1 MSDQPILEARG
12 IRTWFPVRGLVGEA
26 VGSVKAV
33 DDVSLSLYRGET
45 YGLVGET
52 GCGKSTLGR
61 TLIRLLEPTDGQL
74 LLDGTDITRLSS
86 RQLLP
91 LRARMQM
98 VFQDPYSS
106 LDGRMHVG
114 DILMET
120 LVIQKR
126 RNRKENM
133 ELVLQLLD
141 QVGLLP
147 EHFYRYPHELSG
159 GQRQRVGLARA
170 LLPEPE
176 LIICDEPVSALDVS
190 VRSQIIRLLLD
201 LQEKRNLSYLFISH
215 DMSVVRYMADRVGV
229 MYLGHLVEEAETD
242 ELFSHPLH
250 PYTRVLLSAVPTPD
264 PRTHRERIV
273 LEGELPSP
281 LSPPPGCPFHTR
293 CPHCTEACR
302 TVFPETK
309 KTADASG
316 IVLWEASMPDAQIT
330 LKTLAHLQQDGVCFT
345 IAGYQRG
352 FRWTRAEVR
361 DLLDD
366 VREFSLAY
374 PAESGAF
381 YCLQPVVVTPAS
393 DGSWTVIDG
402 QQRLTTL
409 YLFYCCCS
417 WMLPPSARYNLLP
430 FSLRYP
436 DRPRLQECLEVLSEK
451 EYAGA
456 GRFAAETAEFEDDID
471 CHYLLEAYRCIGDW
485 LHGLLKSPSAR
496 AGLGS
501 LKNTFDTR
509 VSLIWYSFMGGIHA

>member
-61 TLIRLLEPTDGQL
+61 TLIRLLEPTDGRL
-74 LLDGTDITRLSS
+74 FLDGTDITKLSS

-120 LVIQKR
+120 LAIQKR

-133 ELVLQLLD
+133 DLVLQLLD

-176 LIICDEPVSALDVS
+176 LIVCDEPVSALDVS

-229 MYLGHLVEEAETD
+229 MYLGRLVEEAETD
-242 ELFSHPLH
+242 ELFTHPLH
-250 PYTRVLLSAVPTPD
+250 PYTQVLLSAVPTPD
-264 PRTHRERIV
+264 PRTHRKRIV

-309 KTADASG
+309 KAADG
-316 IVLWEASMPDAQIT
+316 
-330 LKTLAHLQQDGVCFT
+330 HLV
-345 IAGYQRG
+345 A
-352 FRWTRAEVR
+352 
-361 DLLDD
+361 
-366 VREFSLAY
+366 
-374 PAESGAF
+374 
-381 YCLQPVVVTPAS
+381 
-393 DGSWTVIDG
+393 
-402 QQRLTTL
+402 
-409 YLFYCCCS
+409 
-417 WMLPPSARYNLLP
+417 
-430 FSLRYP
+430 
-436 DRPRLQECLEVLSEK
+436 
-451 EYAGA
+451 
-456 GRFAAETAEFEDDID
+456 
-471 CHYLLEAYRCIGDW
+471 CHLVQV
-485 LHGLLKSPSAR
+485 HG
-496 AGLGS
+496 
-501 LKNTFDTR
+501 
-509 VSLIWYSFMGGIHA
+509 

>member
-1 MSDQPILEARG
+1 MPDQPILEARG
-12 IRTWFPVRGLVGEA
+12 IRTWFPVRGLVGES

-74 LLDGTDITRLSS
+74 FLDGTDITKLSA

-120 LVIQKR
+120 LVIQKH

-133 ELVLQLLD
+133 DLVLQLLD

-176 LIICDEPVSALDVS
+176 LIVCDEPVSALDVS

-242 ELFSHPLH
+242 ELFTHPLH

-293 CPHCTEACR
+293 CPHCTEQCR
-302 TVFPETK
+302 TVFPEMK
-309 KTADASG
+309 KAADG
-316 IVLWEASMPDAQIT
+316 
-330 LKTLAHLQQDGVCFT
+330 HLV
-345 IAGYQRG
+345 A
-352 FRWTRAEVR
+352 
-361 DLLDD
+361 
-366 VREFSLAY
+366 
-374 PAESGAF
+374 
-381 YCLQPVVVTPAS
+381 
-393 DGSWTVIDG
+393 
-402 QQRLTTL
+402 
-409 YLFYCCCS
+409 
-417 WMLPPSARYNLLP
+417 
-430 FSLRYP
+430 
-436 DRPRLQECLEVLSEK
+436 
-451 EYAGA
+451 
-456 GRFAAETAEFEDDID
+456 
-471 CHYLLEAYRCIGDW
+471 CHL
-485 LHGLLKSPSAR
+485 
-496 AGLGS
+496 
-501 LKNTFDTR
+501 
-509 VSLIWYSFMGGIHA
+509 V

>member
-12 IRTWFPVRGLVGEA
+12 IRTWFPVRGLVGES

-74 LLDGTDITRLSS
+74 FLDGTDITKLSS

-120 LVIQKR
+120 LAIQKR
-126 RNRKENM
+126 RDRKENM

-176 LIICDEPVSALDVS
+176 LIVCDEPVSALDVS

-201 LQEKRNLSYLFISH
+201 LQEKRSLSYLFISH

-242 ELFSHPLH
+242 ELFTHPLH
-250 PYTRVLLSAVPTPD
+250 PYTQVLLSAVPTPD
-264 PRTHRERIV
+264 PRTHRKRIV

-281 LSPPPGCPFHTR
+281 LSPPSGCPFHTR

-309 KTADASG
+309 PADG
-316 IVLWEASMPDAQIT
+316 G
-330 LKTLAHLQQDGVCFT
+330 HLV
-345 IAGYQRG
+345 A
-352 FRWTRAEVR
+352 
-361 DLLDD
+361 
-366 VREFSLAY
+366 
-374 PAESGAF
+374 
-381 YCLQPVVVTPAS
+381 
-393 DGSWTVIDG
+393 
-402 QQRLTTL
+402 
-409 YLFYCCCS
+409 
-417 WMLPPSARYNLLP
+417 
-430 FSLRYP
+430 
-436 DRPRLQECLEVLSEK
+436 
-451 EYAGA
+451 
-456 GRFAAETAEFEDDID
+456 
-471 CHYLLEAYRCIGDW
+471 CHL
-485 LHGLLKSPSAR
+485 
-496 AGLGS
+496 
-501 LKNTFDTR
+501 
-509 VSLIWYSFMGGIHA
+509 V

>member
-61 TLIRLLEPTDGQL
+61 TLIRLLEPTDGRL
-74 LLDGTDITRLSS
+74 FLDGTDITKLSS

-120 LVIQKR
+120 LAIQKR

-133 ELVLQLLD
+133 DLVLQLLD

-176 LIICDEPVSALDVS
+176 LIVCDEPVSALDVS

-242 ELFSHPLH
+242 ELFTHPLH
-250 PYTRVLLSAVPTPD
+250 PYTQVLLSAVPTPD
-264 PRTHRERIV
+264 PRTHRKRIV

-281 LSPPPGCPFHTR
+281 LSPPSGCPFHTR

-309 KTADASG
+309 TAAG
-316 IVLWEASMPDAQIT
+316 G
-330 LKTLAHLQQDGVCFT
+330 HLV
-345 IAGYQRG
+345 A
-352 FRWTRAEVR
+352 
-361 DLLDD
+361 
-366 VREFSLAY
+366 
-374 PAESGAF
+374 
-381 YCLQPVVVTPAS
+381 
-393 DGSWTVIDG
+393 
-402 QQRLTTL
+402 
-409 YLFYCCCS
+409 
-417 WMLPPSARYNLLP
+417 
-430 FSLRYP
+430 
-436 DRPRLQECLEVLSEK
+436 
-451 EYAGA
+451 
-456 GRFAAETAEFEDDID
+456 
-471 CHYLLEAYRCIGDW
+471 CHL
-485 LHGLLKSPSAR
+485 
-496 AGLGS
+496 
-501 LKNTFDTR
+501 
-509 VSLIWYSFMGGIHA
+509 V

>member
-1 MSDQPILEARG
+1 MPEQPILEAVH

-61 TLIRLLEPTDGQL
+61 TLIRLLDPTDGQL
-74 LLDGTDITRLSS
+74 FLDGADITKLSS

-120 LVIQKR
+120 LAIQKR

-176 LIICDEPVSALDVS
+176 LIVCDEPVSALDVS

-242 ELFSHPLH
+242 ELFTHPLH

-309 KTADASG
+309 KAADG
-316 IVLWEASMPDAQIT
+316 
-330 LKTLAHLQQDGVCFT
+330 HLV
-345 IAGYQRG
+345 A
-352 FRWTRAEVR
+352 
-361 DLLDD
+361 
-366 VREFSLAY
+366 
-374 PAESGAF
+374 
-381 YCLQPVVVTPAS
+381 
-393 DGSWTVIDG
+393 
-402 QQRLTTL
+402 
-409 YLFYCCCS
+409 
-417 WMLPPSARYNLLP
+417 
-430 FSLRYP
+430 
-436 DRPRLQECLEVLSEK
+436 
-451 EYAGA
+451 
-456 GRFAAETAEFEDDID
+456 
-471 CHYLLEAYRCIGDW
+471 CHLVSF
-485 LHGLLKSPSAR
+485 HG
-496 AGLGS
+496 
-501 LKNTFDTR
+501 
-509 VSLIWYSFMGGIHA
+509 

>member
-1 MSDQPILEARG
+1 MSDLPILEAVN

-61 TLIRLLEPTDGQL
+61 TLIRLLEPTDGRL
-74 LLDGTDITRLSS
+74 FLDGTDITKLSA
-86 RQLLP
+86 RKLLP

-120 LVIQKR
+120 LAIQKR

-176 LIICDEPVSALDVS
+176 LIVCDEPVSALDVS

-242 ELFSHPLH
+242 ELFTHPLH
-250 PYTRVLLSAVPTPD
+250 PYTQVLLSAVPTPD

-293 CPHCTEACR
+293 CPHCREACR
-302 TVFPETK
+302 TVFPETRK
-309 KTADASG
+309 AADG
-316 IVLWEASMPDAQIT
+316 
-330 LKTLAHLQQDGVCFT
+330 HLV
-345 IAGYQRG
+345 A
-352 FRWTRAEVR
+352 
-361 DLLDD
+361 
-366 VREFSLAY
+366 
-374 PAESGAF
+374 
-381 YCLQPVVVTPAS
+381 
-393 DGSWTVIDG
+393 
-402 QQRLTTL
+402 
-409 YLFYCCCS
+409 
-417 WMLPPSARYNLLP
+417 
-430 FSLRYP
+430 
-436 DRPRLQECLEVLSEK
+436 
-451 EYAGA
+451 
-456 GRFAAETAEFEDDID
+456 
-471 CHYLLEAYRCIGDW
+471 CHL
-485 LHGLLKSPSAR
+485 
-496 AGLGS
+496 
-501 LKNTFDTR
+501 
-509 VSLIWYSFMGGIHA
+509 V

>member
-1 MSDQPILEARG
+1 MPDQPILEARG
-12 IRTWFPVRGLVGEA
+12 IRTWFPVRGLVGES

-52 GCGKSTLGR
+52 GCGKSPLGR

-74 LLDGTDITRLSS
+74 FLDGTDITKLSA

-120 LVIQKR
+120 LVIQKH

-133 ELVLQLLD
+133 DLVLQLLD

-176 LIICDEPVSALDVS
+176 LIVCDEPVSALDVS

-242 ELFSHPLH
+242 ELFTHPLH

-293 CPHCTEACR
+293 CPHCTEQCR

-309 KTADASG
+309 KAADGHLVACH
-316 IVLWEASMPDAQIT
+316 
-330 LKTLAHLQQDGVCFT
+330 LA
-345 IAGYQRG
+345 
-352 FRWTRAEVR
+352 
-361 DLLDD
+361 
-366 VREFSLAY
+366 
-374 PAESGAF
+374 
-381 YCLQPVVVTPAS
+381 
-393 DGSWTVIDG
+393 
-402 QQRLTTL
+402 
-409 YLFYCCCS
+409 
-417 WMLPPSARYNLLP
+417 
-430 FSLRYP
+430 
-436 DRPRLQECLEVLSEK
+436 
-451 EYAGA
+451 
-456 GRFAAETAEFEDDID
+456 
-471 CHYLLEAYRCIGDW
+471 
-485 LHGLLKSPSAR
+485 
-496 AGLGS
+496 
-501 LKNTFDTR
+501 
-509 VSLIWYSFMGGIHA
+509 

>member
-61 TLIRLLEPTDGQL
+61 TLIRLLEPTDGRL
-74 LLDGTDITRLSS
+74 FLDGTDITKLSS

-120 LVIQKR
+120 LAIQKR

-133 ELVLQLLD
+133 DLVLQLLD

-176 LIICDEPVSALDVS
+176 LIVCDEPVSALDVS

-242 ELFSHPLH
+242 ELFTHPLH

-264 PRTHRERIV
+264 PRTHRKRIV

-281 LSPPPGCPFHTR
+281 LSPPSGCPFHTR

-302 TVFPETK
+302 TVFPATK
-309 KTADASG
+309 KAADG
-316 IVLWEASMPDAQIT
+316 
-330 LKTLAHLQQDGVCFT
+330 HLV
-345 IAGYQRG
+345 A
-352 FRWTRAEVR
+352 
-361 DLLDD
+361 
-366 VREFSLAY
+366 
-374 PAESGAF
+374 
-381 YCLQPVVVTPAS
+381 
-393 DGSWTVIDG
+393 
-402 QQRLTTL
+402 
-409 YLFYCCCS
+409 
-417 WMLPPSARYNLLP
+417 
-430 FSLRYP
+430 
-436 DRPRLQECLEVLSEK
+436 
-451 EYAGA
+451 
-456 GRFAAETAEFEDDID
+456 
-471 CHYLLEAYRCIGDW
+471 CHL
-485 LHGLLKSPSAR
+485 
-496 AGLGS
+496 
-501 LKNTFDTR
+501 
-509 VSLIWYSFMGGIHA
+509 V

>member
-1 MSDQPILEARG
+1 MPDQPILEARG
-12 IRTWFPVRGLVGEA
+12 IRTWFPVRGLVGES

-74 LLDGTDITRLSS
+74 FLDGTDITKLSA

-120 LVIQKR
+120 LVIQKH

-133 ELVLQLLD
+133 DLVLQLLD

-176 LIICDEPVSALDVS
+176 LIVCDEPVSALDVS

-242 ELFSHPLH
+242 ELFTHPLH

-281 LSPPPGCPFHTR
+281 LSPPSGCPFHTR
-293 CPHCTEACR
+293 CPHCTEQCR
-302 TVFPETK
+302 TVFPEM
-309 KTADASG
+309 KTAADGHLVACH
-316 IVLWEASMPDAQIT
+316 
-330 LKTLAHLQQDGVCFT
+330 LA
-345 IAGYQRG
+345 
-352 FRWTRAEVR
+352 
-361 DLLDD
+361 
-366 VREFSLAY
+366 
-374 PAESGAF
+374 
-381 YCLQPVVVTPAS
+381 
-393 DGSWTVIDG
+393 
-402 QQRLTTL
+402 
-409 YLFYCCCS
+409 
-417 WMLPPSARYNLLP
+417 
-430 FSLRYP
+430 
-436 DRPRLQECLEVLSEK
+436 
-451 EYAGA
+451 
-456 GRFAAETAEFEDDID
+456 
-471 CHYLLEAYRCIGDW
+471 
-485 LHGLLKSPSAR
+485 
-496 AGLGS
+496 
-501 LKNTFDTR
+501 
-509 VSLIWYSFMGGIHA
+509 

>member
-1 MSDQPILEARG
+1 MSDLPILEARG
-12 IRTWFPVRGLVGEA
+12 IRTWFPVRGLVGES

-61 TLIRLLEPTDGQL
+61 TLIRLLEPTAGQL
-74 LLDGTDITRLSS
+74 FLDGTDITKLSS

-120 LVIQKR
+120 LAIQKR

-133 ELVLQLLD
+133 DLVLQLLD

-176 LIICDEPVSALDVS
+176 LIVCDEPVSALDVS

-201 LQEKRNLSYLFISH
+201 LQEKRSLSYLFISH

-229 MYLGHLVEEAETD
+229 MYLGHLVEEAETG
-242 ELFSHPLH
+242 ELFTHPLH
-250 PYTRVLLSAVPTPD
+250 PYTQVLLSAVPTPD
-264 PRTHRERIV
+264 PRTHRKRIV

-281 LSPPPGCPFHTR
+281 LSPPSGCPFHTR

-309 KTADASG
+309 TAAG
-316 IVLWEASMPDAQIT
+316 G
-330 LKTLAHLQQDGVCFT
+330 HLV
-345 IAGYQRG
+345 A
-352 FRWTRAEVR
+352 
-361 DLLDD
+361 
-366 VREFSLAY
+366 
-374 PAESGAF
+374 
-381 YCLQPVVVTPAS
+381 
-393 DGSWTVIDG
+393 
-402 QQRLTTL
+402 
-409 YLFYCCCS
+409 
-417 WMLPPSARYNLLP
+417 
-430 FSLRYP
+430 
-436 DRPRLQECLEVLSEK
+436 
-451 EYAGA
+451 
-456 GRFAAETAEFEDDID
+456 
-471 CHYLLEAYRCIGDW
+471 CHL
-485 LHGLLKSPSAR
+485 
-496 AGLGS
+496 
-501 LKNTFDTR
+501 
-509 VSLIWYSFMGGIHA
+509 V

>member
-1 MSDQPILEARG
+1 MSDHPILEARHL
-12 IRTWFPVRGLVGEA
+12 RTWFPVRGIAGQT

-33 DDVSLSLYRGET
+33 DDVSLTLCRGET

-61 TLIRLLEPTDGQL
+61 TLIRLLDPTDGRL
-74 LLDGTDITRLSS
+74 FLDGTDITKLSA

-114 DILMET
+114 EILMET
-120 LVIQKR
+120 LAIQKR

-176 LIICDEPVSALDVS
+176 LIVCDEPVSALDVS

-242 ELFSHPLH
+242 ELFTHPLH

-281 LSPPPGCPFHTR
+281 LSPPSGCPFHTR
-293 CPHCTEACR
+293 CPHCTEQCR
-302 TVFPETK
+302 TVFPEMK
-309 KTADASG
+309 KAADGHLVACH
-316 IVLWEASMPDAQIT
+316 
-330 LKTLAHLQQDGVCFT
+330 LA
-345 IAGYQRG
+345 
-352 FRWTRAEVR
+352 
-361 DLLDD
+361 
-366 VREFSLAY
+366 
-374 PAESGAF
+374 
-381 YCLQPVVVTPAS
+381 
-393 DGSWTVIDG
+393 
-402 QQRLTTL
+402 
-409 YLFYCCCS
+409 
-417 WMLPPSARYNLLP
+417 
-430 FSLRYP
+430 
-436 DRPRLQECLEVLSEK
+436 
-451 EYAGA
+451 
-456 GRFAAETAEFEDDID
+456 
-471 CHYLLEAYRCIGDW
+471 
-485 LHGLLKSPSAR
+485 
-496 AGLGS
+496 
-501 LKNTFDTR
+501 
-509 VSLIWYSFMGGIHA
+509 

>member
-1 MSDQPILEARG
+1 MPDQPILEARG
-12 IRTWFPVRGLVGEA
+12 IRTWFPVRGLVGES

-61 TLIRLLEPTDGQL
+61 TLIRLLDPTDGQL
-74 LLDGTDITRLSS
+74 LLDGTDITKLSA

-133 ELVLQLLD
+133 ELVLELLD

-242 ELFSHPLH
+242 ELFTHPLH

-293 CPHCTEACR
+293 CPHCTEQCR
-302 TVFPETK
+302 TVFPEM
-309 KTADASG
+309 KTAADGHLVACH
-316 IVLWEASMPDAQIT
+316 
-330 LKTLAHLQQDGVCFT
+330 LA
-345 IAGYQRG
+345 
-352 FRWTRAEVR
+352 
-361 DLLDD
+361 
-366 VREFSLAY
+366 
-374 PAESGAF
+374 
-381 YCLQPVVVTPAS
+381 
-393 DGSWTVIDG
+393 
-402 QQRLTTL
+402 
-409 YLFYCCCS
+409 
-417 WMLPPSARYNLLP
+417 
-430 FSLRYP
+430 
-436 DRPRLQECLEVLSEK
+436 
-451 EYAGA
+451 
-456 GRFAAETAEFEDDID
+456 
-471 CHYLLEAYRCIGDW
+471 
-485 LHGLLKSPSAR
+485 
-496 AGLGS
+496 
-501 LKNTFDTR
+501 
-509 VSLIWYSFMGGIHA
+509 

>member
-1 MSDQPILEARG
+1 MSDLPILEARG
-12 IRTWFPVRGLVGEA
+12 IRTWFPVRGLVGES

-33 DDVSLSLYRGET
+33 DDVSLSLLRGET

-61 TLIRLLEPTDGQL
+61 TLIRLLEPTDGRL
-74 LLDGTDITRLSS
+74 FLDGTDITKLSS

-120 LVIQKR
+120 LAIQKR

-133 ELVLQLLD
+133 DLVLQLLD

-176 LIICDEPVSALDVS
+176 LIVCDEPVSALDVS

-229 MYLGHLVEEAETD
+229 MYLGHLVEEAGTD
-242 ELFSHPLH
+242 ELFTHPLH
-250 PYTRVLLSAVPTPD
+250 PYTQVLLSAVPTPD
-264 PRTHRERIV
+264 PRTHRKRIV

-309 KTADASG
+309 KAADG
-316 IVLWEASMPDAQIT
+316 
-330 LKTLAHLQQDGVCFT
+330 HLV
-345 IAGYQRG
+345 A
-352 FRWTRAEVR
+352 
-361 DLLDD
+361 
-366 VREFSLAY
+366 
-374 PAESGAF
+374 
-381 YCLQPVVVTPAS
+381 
-393 DGSWTVIDG
+393 
-402 QQRLTTL
+402 
-409 YLFYCCCS
+409 
-417 WMLPPSARYNLLP
+417 
-430 FSLRYP
+430 
-436 DRPRLQECLEVLSEK
+436 
-451 EYAGA
+451 
-456 GRFAAETAEFEDDID
+456 
-471 CHYLLEAYRCIGDW
+471 CHLVQV
-485 LHGLLKSPSAR
+485 HG
-496 AGLGS
+496 
-501 LKNTFDTR
+501 
-509 VSLIWYSFMGGIHA
+509 

>member
-1 MSDQPILEARG
+1 MPDQPILEARG
-12 IRTWFPVRGLVGEA
+12 IRTWFPVRGLVGES

-74 LLDGTDITRLSS
+74 FLDGTDITKLSA

-120 LVIQKR
+120 LVIQKH

-133 ELVLQLLD
+133 DLVLQLLD

-176 LIICDEPVSALDVS
+176 LIVCDEPVSALDVS

-242 ELFSHPLH
+242 ELFTHPLH

-293 CPHCTEACR
+293 CPHCTEQCR
-302 TVFPETK
+302 TVHE
-309 KTADASG
+309 
-316 IVLWEASMPDAQIT
+316 
-330 LKTLAHLQQDGVCFT
+330 
-345 IAGYQRG
+345 
-352 FRWTRAEVR
+352 
-361 DLLDD
+361 
-366 VREFSLAY
+366 
-374 PAESGAF
+374 
-381 YCLQPVVVTPAS
+381 
-393 DGSWTVIDG
+393 
-402 QQRLTTL
+402 
-409 YLFYCCCS
+409 
-417 WMLPPSARYNLLP
+417 LP
-430 FSLRYP
+430 FGTAGP
-436 DRPRLQECLEVLSEK
+436 FPR
-451 EYAGA
+451 
-456 GRFAAETAEFEDDID
+456 TID
-471 CHYLLEAYRCIGDW
+471 TGT
-485 LHGLLKSPSAR
+485 G
-496 AGLGS
+496 
-501 LKNTFDTR
+501 
-509 VSLIWYSFMGGIHA
+509 

>member
-1 MSDQPILEARG
+1 MPDQPILEARG
-12 IRTWFPVRGLVGEA
+12 IRTWFPVRGLVGES

-74 LLDGTDITRLSS
+74 FLDGTDITKLSA

-120 LVIQKR
+120 LVIQKH

-176 LIICDEPVSALDVS
+176 LIVCDEPVSALDVS

-229 MYLGHLVEEAETD
+229 MYLGHLVEVRCTPIPGSCSARSRRRIPGPTGNGSSWRAS
-242 ELFSHPLH
+242 FPRRSPRR
-250 PYTRVLLSAVPTPD
+250 PAVPSI
-264 PRTHRERIV
+264 R
-273 LEGELPSP
+273 
-281 LSPPPGCPFHTR
+281 
-293 CPHCTEACR
+293 AAR
-302 TVFPETK
+302 TVRSN
-309 KTADASG
+309 A
-316 IVLWEASMPDAQIT
+316 
-330 LKTLAHLQQDGVCFT
+330 
-345 IAGYQRG
+345 
-352 FRWTRAEVR
+352 
-361 DLLDD
+361 
-366 VREFSLAY
+366 
-374 PAESGAF
+374 
-381 YCLQPVVVTPAS
+381 
-393 DGSWTVIDG
+393 
-402 QQRLTTL
+402 
-409 YLFYCCCS
+409 
-417 WMLPPSARYNLLP
+417 AR
-430 FSLRYP
+430 SS
-436 DRPRLQECLEVLSEK
+436 PR
-451 EYAGA
+451 
-456 GRFAAETAEFEDDID
+456 
-471 CHYLLEAYRCIGDW
+471 
-485 LHGLLKSPSAR
+485 
-496 AGLGS
+496 
-501 LKNTFDTR
+501 
-509 VSLIWYSFMGGIHA
+509 

>member
-1 MSDQPILEARG
+1 MPDQPILEARG
-12 IRTWFPVRGLVGEA
+12 IRTWFPVRGLVGES

-74 LLDGTDITRLSS
+74 FLDGTDITKLSA

-120 LVIQKR
+120 LVIQKH

-133 ELVLQLLD
+133 DLVLQLLD

-170 LLPEPE
+170 LMPEPE
-176 LIICDEPVSALDVS
+176 LIVCDEPVSALDVS

-242 ELFSHPLH
+242 ELFTHPLH

-293 CPHCTEACR
+293 CPHCTEQCR
-302 TVFPETK
+302 TVFPEMK
-309 KTADASG
+309 KAADGHLVACH
-316 IVLWEASMPDAQIT
+316 
-330 LKTLAHLQQDGVCFT
+330 LA
-345 IAGYQRG
+345 
-352 FRWTRAEVR
+352 
-361 DLLDD
+361 
-366 VREFSLAY
+366 
-374 PAESGAF
+374 
-381 YCLQPVVVTPAS
+381 
-393 DGSWTVIDG
+393 
-402 QQRLTTL
+402 
-409 YLFYCCCS
+409 
-417 WMLPPSARYNLLP
+417 
-430 FSLRYP
+430 
-436 DRPRLQECLEVLSEK
+436 
-451 EYAGA
+451 
-456 GRFAAETAEFEDDID
+456 
-471 CHYLLEAYRCIGDW
+471 
-485 LHGLLKSPSAR
+485 
-496 AGLGS
+496 
-501 LKNTFDTR
+501 
-509 VSLIWYSFMGGIHA
+509 

>member
-1 MSDQPILEARG
+1 MPDQPILEARG
-12 IRTWFPVRGLVGEA
+12 IRTWFPVRGLVGES

-74 LLDGTDITRLSS
+74 FLDGTDITKLSA

-120 LVIQKR
+120 LVIQKH

-176 LIICDEPVSALDVS
+176 LIVCDEPVSALDVS

-242 ELFSHPLH
+242 ELFTHPLH

-293 CPHCTEACR
+293 CPHCTEQCR
-302 TVFPETK
+302 TVFPEM
-309 KTADASG
+309 KTAADGHLVACH
-316 IVLWEASMPDAQIT
+316 
-330 LKTLAHLQQDGVCFT
+330 LA
-345 IAGYQRG
+345 
-352 FRWTRAEVR
+352 
-361 DLLDD
+361 
-366 VREFSLAY
+366 
-374 PAESGAF
+374 
-381 YCLQPVVVTPAS
+381 
-393 DGSWTVIDG
+393 
-402 QQRLTTL
+402 
-409 YLFYCCCS
+409 
-417 WMLPPSARYNLLP
+417 
-430 FSLRYP
+430 
-436 DRPRLQECLEVLSEK
+436 
-451 EYAGA
+451 
-456 GRFAAETAEFEDDID
+456 
-471 CHYLLEAYRCIGDW
+471 
-485 LHGLLKSPSAR
+485 
-496 AGLGS
+496 
-501 LKNTFDTR
+501 
-509 VSLIWYSFMGGIHA
+509 

>member
-1 MSDQPILEARG
+1 MSDQPFLEARG

-61 TLIRLLEPTDGQL
+61 TLIRLLEPTDGRL
-74 LLDGTDITRLSS
+74 FLDGTDITKLSS

-120 LVIQKR
+120 LAIQKR

-133 ELVLQLLD
+133 DLVLQLLD

-176 LIICDEPVSALDVS
+176 LIVCDEPVSALDVS

-242 ELFSHPLH
+242 ELFTHPLH

-264 PRTHRERIV
+264 PRTHRKRIV

-281 LSPPPGCPFHTR
+281 LSPPSGCPFHTR

-302 TVFPETK
+302 TVFPATK
-309 KTADASG
+309 KAADG
-316 IVLWEASMPDAQIT
+316 
-330 LKTLAHLQQDGVCFT
+330 HLV
-345 IAGYQRG
+345 A
-352 FRWTRAEVR
+352 
-361 DLLDD
+361 
-366 VREFSLAY
+366 
-374 PAESGAF
+374 
-381 YCLQPVVVTPAS
+381 
-393 DGSWTVIDG
+393 
-402 QQRLTTL
+402 
-409 YLFYCCCS
+409 
-417 WMLPPSARYNLLP
+417 
-430 FSLRYP
+430 
-436 DRPRLQECLEVLSEK
+436 
-451 EYAGA
+451 
-456 GRFAAETAEFEDDID
+456 
-471 CHYLLEAYRCIGDW
+471 CHL
-485 LHGLLKSPSAR
+485 
-496 AGLGS
+496 
-501 LKNTFDTR
+501 
-509 VSLIWYSFMGGIHA
+509 V

>member
-1 MSDQPILEARG
+1 MPDQPILEARG
-12 IRTWFPVRGLVGEA
+12 IRTWFPVRGLVGES

-33 DDVSLSLYRGET
+33 DNVSLSLYRGET

-74 LLDGTDITRLSS
+74 FLDGTDITKLSA

-120 LVIQKR
+120 LVIQKH

-176 LIICDEPVSALDVS
+176 LIVCDEPVSALDVS

-242 ELFSHPLH
+242 ELFTHPLH

-281 LSPPPGCPFHTR
+281 LSPPPCCPFHTR
-293 CPHCTEACR
+293 CPHCTEQCR
-302 TVFPETK
+302 TVFPEMK
-309 KTADASG
+309 KAADG
-316 IVLWEASMPDAQIT
+316 
-330 LKTLAHLQQDGVCFT
+330 HLV
-345 IAGYQRG
+345 
-352 FRWTRAEVR
+352 AEQVVQAVA
-361 DLLDD
+361 LDD
-366 VREFSLAY
+366 FLAKHFQSL
-374 PAESGAF
+374 
-381 YCLQPVVVTPAS
+381 
-393 DGSWTVIDG
+393 
-402 QQRLTTL
+402 
-409 YLFYCCCS
+409 
-417 WMLPPSARYNLLP
+417 
-430 FSLRYP
+430 
-436 DRPRLQECLEVLSEK
+436 
-451 EYAGA
+451 
-456 GRFAAETAEFEDDID
+456 
-471 CHYLLEAYRCIGDW
+471 
-485 LHGLLKSPSAR
+485 
-496 AGLGS
+496 
-501 LKNTFDTR
+501 
-509 VSLIWYSFMGGIHA
+509 

>member
-1 MSDQPILEARG
+1 MPDQPILEARG
-12 IRTWFPVRGLVGEA
+12 IRTWFPVRGLVGES

-74 LLDGTDITRLSS
+74 FLDGTDITKLSA

-133 ELVLQLLD
+133 ELVLELLD

-176 LIICDEPVSALDVS
+176 LIVCDEPVSALDVS

-242 ELFSHPLH
+242 ELFTHPLH

-281 LSPPPGCPFHTR
+281 LSPPSGCPFHTR
-293 CPHCTEACR
+293 CPHCTEQCR
-302 TVFPETK
+302 TIFPEM
-309 KTADASG
+309 KTAADGHLVACH
-316 IVLWEASMPDAQIT
+316 
-330 LKTLAHLQQDGVCFT
+330 LA
-345 IAGYQRG
+345 
-352 FRWTRAEVR
+352 
-361 DLLDD
+361 
-366 VREFSLAY
+366 
-374 PAESGAF
+374 
-381 YCLQPVVVTPAS
+381 
-393 DGSWTVIDG
+393 
-402 QQRLTTL
+402 
-409 YLFYCCCS
+409 
-417 WMLPPSARYNLLP
+417 
-430 FSLRYP
+430 
-436 DRPRLQECLEVLSEK
+436 
-451 EYAGA
+451 
-456 GRFAAETAEFEDDID
+456 
-471 CHYLLEAYRCIGDW
+471 
-485 LHGLLKSPSAR
+485 
-496 AGLGS
+496 
-501 LKNTFDTR
+501 
-509 VSLIWYSFMGGIHA
+509 

>member
-12 IRTWFPVRGLVGEA
+12 IRTWFPVRGLVGES

-74 LLDGTDITRLSS
+74 FLDGTDITKLSS

-120 LVIQKR
+120 LAIQKR
-126 RNRKENM
+126 RDRKENM

-176 LIICDEPVSALDVS
+176 LIVCDEPVSALDVS

-201 LQEKRNLSYLFISH
+201 LQEKRSLSYLFISH

-242 ELFSHPLH
+242 ELFTHPLH
-250 PYTRVLLSAVPTPD
+250 PYTQVLLSAVPTPD
-264 PRTHRERIV
+264 PRTHRKRIV

-281 LSPPPGCPFHTR
+281 LSPPSGCPFHTR

-309 KTADASG
+309 TAAG
-316 IVLWEASMPDAQIT
+316 G
-330 LKTLAHLQQDGVCFT
+330 HLV
-345 IAGYQRG
+345 A
-352 FRWTRAEVR
+352 
-361 DLLDD
+361 
-366 VREFSLAY
+366 
-374 PAESGAF
+374 
-381 YCLQPVVVTPAS
+381 
-393 DGSWTVIDG
+393 
-402 QQRLTTL
+402 
-409 YLFYCCCS
+409 
-417 WMLPPSARYNLLP
+417 
-430 FSLRYP
+430 
-436 DRPRLQECLEVLSEK
+436 
-451 EYAGA
+451 
-456 GRFAAETAEFEDDID
+456 
-471 CHYLLEAYRCIGDW
+471 CHL
-485 LHGLLKSPSAR
+485 
-496 AGLGS
+496 
-501 LKNTFDTR
+501 
-509 VSLIWYSFMGGIHA
+509 V

>member
-1 MSDQPILEARG
+1 MPDQPILEARG
-12 IRTWFPVRGLVGEA
+12 IRTWFPVRGLVGES

-74 LLDGTDITRLSS
+74 FLDGTDITKLSA

-120 LVIQKR
+120 LVIQKH

-176 LIICDEPVSALDVS
+176 LIVCDEPVSALDVS

-242 ELFSHPLH
+242 ELFTHPLH

-293 CPHCTEACR
+293 CPHCTERCR
-302 TVFPETK
+302 TVFPEMK
-309 KTADASG
+309 KAADG
-316 IVLWEASMPDAQIT
+316 
-330 LKTLAHLQQDGVCFT
+330 HLV
-345 IAGYQRG
+345 A
-352 FRWTRAEVR
+352 
-361 DLLDD
+361 
-366 VREFSLAY
+366 
-374 PAESGAF
+374 
-381 YCLQPVVVTPAS
+381 
-393 DGSWTVIDG
+393 
-402 QQRLTTL
+402 
-409 YLFYCCCS
+409 
-417 WMLPPSARYNLLP
+417 
-430 FSLRYP
+430 
-436 DRPRLQECLEVLSEK
+436 
-451 EYAGA
+451 
-456 GRFAAETAEFEDDID
+456 
-471 CHYLLEAYRCIGDW
+471 CHL
-485 LHGLLKSPSAR
+485 
-496 AGLGS
+496 
-501 LKNTFDTR
+501 
-509 VSLIWYSFMGGIHA
+509 V

>member
-1 MSDQPILEARG
+1 MPDQPILEARG
-12 IRTWFPVRGLVGEA
+12 IRTWFPVRGLVGES

-74 LLDGTDITRLSS
+74 FLDGTDITKLSA

-120 LVIQKR
+120 LVIQKH

-176 LIICDEPVSALDVS
+176 LIVCDEPVSALDVS

-242 ELFSHPLH
+242 ELFTHPLH

-281 LSPPPGCPFHTR
+281 LSPPSGCPFHTR
-293 CPHCTEACR
+293 CPHCTEQCR
-302 TVFPETK
+302 TVYPEMK
-309 KTADASG
+309 K
-316 IVLWEASMPDAQIT
+316 
-330 LKTLAHLQQDGVCFT
+330 
-345 IAGYQRG
+345 
-352 FRWTRAEVR
+352 
-361 DLLDD
+361 
-366 VREFSLAY
+366 
-374 PAESGAF
+374 
-381 YCLQPVVVTPAS
+381 
-393 DGSWTVIDG
+393 
-402 QQRLTTL
+402 
-409 YLFYCCCS
+409 
-417 WMLPPSARYNLLP
+417 
-430 FSLRYP
+430 
-436 DRPRLQECLEVLSEK
+436 
-451 EYAGA
+451 
-456 GRFAAETAEFEDDID
+456 AAEGHLVA
-471 CHYLLEAYRCIGDW
+471 CHLA
-485 LHGLLKSPSAR
+485 
-496 AGLGS
+496 
-501 LKNTFDTR
+501 
-509 VSLIWYSFMGGIHA
+509 

>member
-1 MSDQPILEARG
+1 MSDQPILEAVN
-12 IRTWFPVRGLVGEA
+12 IRTWFPVRGLIGEA

-33 DDVSLSLYRGET
+33 DDVSLSLLRGET

-61 TLIRLLEPTDGQL
+61 TLIRLLEPTDGRL
-74 LLDGTDITRLSS
+74 FLDGTDITKLSS

-120 LVIQKR
+120 LAIQKH

-176 LIICDEPVSALDVS
+176 LIVCDEPVSALDVS

-201 LQEKRNLSYLFISH
+201 LQEKRSLSYLFISH

-229 MYLGHLVEEAETD
+229 MYLGHLVEEAGTD
-242 ELFSHPLH
+242 ELFTHPLH
-250 PYTRVLLSAVPTPD
+250 PYTQVLLSAVPTPD
-264 PRTHRERIV
+264 PRTHRKRIV

-281 LSPPPGCPFHTR
+281 LSPPSGCPFHTR

-309 KTADASG
+309 TAAG
-316 IVLWEASMPDAQIT
+316 G
-330 LKTLAHLQQDGVCFT
+330 HLV
-345 IAGYQRG
+345 A
-352 FRWTRAEVR
+352 
-361 DLLDD
+361 
-366 VREFSLAY
+366 
-374 PAESGAF
+374 
-381 YCLQPVVVTPAS
+381 
-393 DGSWTVIDG
+393 
-402 QQRLTTL
+402 
-409 YLFYCCCS
+409 
-417 WMLPPSARYNLLP
+417 
-430 FSLRYP
+430 
-436 DRPRLQECLEVLSEK
+436 
-451 EYAGA
+451 
-456 GRFAAETAEFEDDID
+456 
-471 CHYLLEAYRCIGDW
+471 CHL
-485 LHGLLKSPSAR
+485 
-496 AGLGS
+496 
-501 LKNTFDTR
+501 
-509 VSLIWYSFMGGIHA
+509 V

>member
-1 MSDQPILEARG
+1 MPDQPILEARG
-12 IRTWFPVRGLVGEA
+12 IRTWFPVRGLVGES

-33 DDVSLSLYRGET
+33 DDVSLALYRGET

-74 LLDGTDITRLSS
+74 FLDGTDITKLSA

-126 RNRKENM
+126 RSRKENM
-133 ELVLQLLD
+133 KLVLQMLD

-176 LIICDEPVSALDVS
+176 LIVCDEPVSALDVS

-201 LQEKRNLSYLFISH
+201 LQQKRNLSYLFISH

-229 MYLGHLVEEAETD
+229 MYLGHLVEEASTD
-242 ELFSHPLH
+242 ELFDHPLH
-250 PYTRVLLSAVPTPD
+250 PYTQVLLSAVPTPD

-293 CPHCTEACR
+293 CPHRTEKCCK
-302 TVFPETK
+302 VFPVI
-309 KTADASG
+309 KTAADGHFVAC
-316 IVLWEASMPDAQIT
+316 
-330 LKTLAHLQQDGVCFT
+330 HLV
-345 IAGYQRG
+345 
-352 FRWTRAEVR
+352 
-361 DLLDD
+361 
-366 VREFSLAY
+366 
-374 PAESGAF
+374 
-381 YCLQPVVVTPAS
+381 
-393 DGSWTVIDG
+393 
-402 QQRLTTL
+402 
-409 YLFYCCCS
+409 
-417 WMLPPSARYNLLP
+417 
-430 FSLRYP
+430 
-436 DRPRLQECLEVLSEK
+436 
-451 EYAGA
+451 
-456 GRFAAETAEFEDDID
+456 
-471 CHYLLEAYRCIGDW
+471 
-485 LHGLLKSPSAR
+485 
-496 AGLGS
+496 
-501 LKNTFDTR
+501 
-509 VSLIWYSFMGGIHA
+509 